1 MSPEMPNIPPGKQ
14 QENKIPFTAN
24 QPQGTGI
31 LPRAEQVIKT
41 NVPHRL
47 SGMNIP
53 QTDSQKGFELQQYI
67 AAHKKLIQM
76 TGKLTPMPIAR
87 DIKIGNVVI
96 PADIVKHIGEW
107 AVPVVAGPEVFK
119 KPGEEW

>member
-1 MSPEMPNIPPGKQ
+1 MSPEMPNMQPAKP
-14 QENKIPFTAN
+14 QENQIPFTAN
-24 QPQGTGI
+24 EPKGSGT
-31 LPRAEQVIKT
+31 LPRAGQVIKT
-41 NVPHRL
+41 NVPRRL

-53 QTDSQKGFELQQYI
+53 QPDSQKDFELQQYI
-67 AAHKKLIQM
+67 AAHKKLVQT
-76 TGKLTPMPIAR
+76 TGKLMPMPFAR

-96 PADIVKHIGEW
+96 PADLVKHIGEW